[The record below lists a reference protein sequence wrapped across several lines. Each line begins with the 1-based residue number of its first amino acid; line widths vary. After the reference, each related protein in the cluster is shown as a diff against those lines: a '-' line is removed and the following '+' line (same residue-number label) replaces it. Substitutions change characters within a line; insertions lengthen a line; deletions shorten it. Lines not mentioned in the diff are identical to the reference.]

1 MEATT
6 NPPRPIVPL
15 DTGHVFFP
23 RDRYDLALDAVTRRL
38 RDGTIPD
45 YSWLPDLV
53 EIGGFQFEAGCRDL
67 AGWTAAM
74 ASLLDQS
81 VVRLLPEVWHYIP
94 RSAAE
99 KFGALLNAAQ
109 SEQDRRR
116 VGEAYKRL
124 NFGLSKL
131 EPMAALAAIAGAA
144 ENGFDEPADGSE
156 APNCGGTSVPE
167 GQDITV
173 HNHTCANCGM
183 VYSHEAW
190 QCEPPDDQYCN
201 LCGET
206 VAGPLPVWIARLTE
220 PDCAKGEEAEAE
232 PTGGPGRR
240 RRSPRAVSRRKII
253 EPVVIA
259 DSPQNPGPDEE
270 KRPMTESTAEPREVP
285 TPTEI
290 AETEPK
296 SIAAEDTTSAPAAV
310 AAHGAHQAT
319 PDLLAKTPNPTERG
333 FAKVAGMHEL
343 KKLLYEEVITAL
355 RDPDDLKAYG
365 LTIPNGILLF
375 GPPGCGKT
383 YISRHLAEEMN
394 YFFKEVF
401 PSEIGST
408 FIHETTLKIREV
420 FDYAYQHAPAIIFV
434 DEFESMVPARR
445 NLGAHQQHT
454 AEEVSEF
461 LKQLEASAERRILLI
476 AATNEPWKIDPA
488 VQRTGR
494 LDKKIYVGPPDKGAR
509 AEMLRFHLYGRR
521 QEEQIDTEALAD
533 ALAGYSA
540 SDLKLLVDE
549 AARLARKVRA
559 PISEAHLRTAA
570 QERVPPSVSAEDERK
585 YLSFGQRGVKT
596 PETSYVVSNST
607 SPDHRQADLVHKWG
621 RGRPAGRGSSRN
633 IP

>member
-1 MEATT
+1 
-6 NPPRPIVPL
+6 V
-15 DTGHVFFP
+15 
-23 RDRYDLALDAVTRRL
+23 
-38 RDGTIPD
+38 PD

-53 EIGGFQFEAGCRDL
+53 EIGGFQFEAGCRDV
-67 AGWTAAM
+67 ASWSVAM
-74 ASLLDQS
+74 ASLFDQP
-81 VVRLLPEVWHYIP
+81 VARLLPEVWQCIP

-99 KFGALLNAAQ
+99 KFGALVNNSR
-109 SEQDRRR
+109 SELERMRL
-116 VGEAYKRL
+116 GEAYRRL
-124 NFGLSKL
+124 NFGLSKP
-131 EPMAALAAIAGAA
+131 EPAAALAAIAGAA
-144 ENGFDEPADGSE
+144 ESFSDVPPGGSE
-156 APNCGGTSVPE
+156 APNGGGTSVPE
-167 GQDITV
+167 RQDSDV

-206 VAGPLPVWIARLTE
+206 VGGPLPVWIARLAE
-220 PDCAKGEEAEAE
+220 PDRAKGEEAEAE

-240 RRSPRAVSRRKII
+240 RRSPRAVAGRKII
-253 EPVVIA
+253 EPVVVA
-259 DSPQNPGPDEE
+259 DSLHNPGPNEE
-270 KRPMTESTAEPREVP
+270 RRPMTQSTAEQQGAP

-290 AETEPK
+290 AETAPK
-296 SIAAEDTTSAPAAV
+296 SNAVEETTSTPAAV
-310 AAHGAHQAT
+310 AARHAHQAT

-461 LKQLEASAERRILLI
+461 LKQLEASAERKILLI

-533 ALAGYSA
+533 ALTGYSA

-549 AARLARKVRA
+549 AARLARQTHV

-596 PETSYVVSNST
+596 PETSYVESNST